1 MSVLT
6 ATIPFTKI
14 SKIKIYVNS
23 NRKTMAQIK
32 RDLGCDY
39 LINAGLYDMKT
50 FKPMNM
56 LVSDGKTLANS
67 KGKYGM
73 SFCDNSITLTYENK
87 TLSPEHVSGYPCL
100 LKDGQKA
107 FNATPAGLGGKRG
120 RSAIGYGTH
129 AIVLYCCSDGK
140 DALYL
145 DDIRSKMKSLGCIN
159 AINLDGG
166 GSSQCDFTG
175 TQICSNRIVH
185 NYIAIWLKR
194 DGTTKTVSTKSK
206 PLNIRQGAPNALGVN
221 TSKIIG
227 SYAKG
232 QRVTV
237 YESRSGWCRTDKGWV
252 NGIYLK

>member
-1 MSVLT
+1 MSVLNT
-6 ATIPFTKI
+6 AIPFTKI

-39 LINAGLYDMKT
+39 LINAGLYNMTT

-56 LVSDGKTLANS
+56 LVSDGDTLANS

-73 SFCDNSITLTYENK
+73 SFCDGSITLTYENN

-107 FNATPAGLGGKRG
+107 FSATPSGLGGKRG

-129 AIVLYCCSDGK
+129 AIVLYCCSDGN

-145 DDIRSKMKSLGCIN
+145 DDLRSKMKSLGCIN

-166 GSSQCDFTG
+166 GSSQCDFNG
-175 TQICSNRIVH
+175 KQIRSSRIVH
-185 NYIAIWLKR
+185 NYIAIWLKH
-194 DGTTKTVSTKSK
+194 DGTVKIVSTKSK
-206 PLNIRQGAPNALGVN
+206 PLNIREGAPNAFGIN
-221 TSKIIG
+221 NSKVIG
-227 SYAKG
+227 TYSKG
-232 QRVTV
+232 EYVTV
-237 YESRSGWCRTDKGWV
+237 YETRSGWCRTNRGWV
-252 NGIYLK
+252 SGIYLK